1 MMSDAIPPVT
11 AVRPTLPTEYFN
23 KIEYDTRVIKATVRI
38 QNDVQQETVYT
49 YDKYGQLEN
58 SVVHKKILAEV

>member
-1 MMSDAIPPVT
+1 MSDAIPPIT

-38 QNDVQQETVYT
+38 QNNVQQETVYT
-49 YDKYGQLEN
+49 YEKYVQLEN
-58 SVVHKKILAEV
+58 SVVYKKTLAEV